1 MTAANTSSGSVRVDR
16 KSWRLLAGMIVVA
29 ILIYVST
36 NIWTAPM
43 GWAWHLF
50 RGNSVSFSGY
60 RINVPRDM
68 WARRSGSESVTI
80 LRQAPKYNLSHALSG
95 TLVFTRSPGP
105 ATDMSRNYDKI
116 AQANEQL
123 TLGLHPKGI
132 RKIAGAKGTVYCWES
147 ANSDVSELYISCWF
161 DKDTLAASYAGT
173 PNYRDDFYRAV
184 SVLAGTE

>member
-68 WARRSGSESVTI
+68 WARSS
-80 LRQAPKYNLSHALSG
+80 
-95 TLVFTRSPGP
+95 GP

-161 DKDTLAASYAGT
+161 
-173 PNYRDDFYRAV
+173 
-184 SVLAGTE
+184 